1 MIEIKGVTKKYG
13 SRTIIDSLDLS
24 LPDKGIVCL
33 VGASGSGKTTILNMI
48 GGVDNDYEGTI
59 VVNNTVVKNLT
70 QDELCDYRLH
80 NIGYVFQNF
89 NLLNLVSVEDNI
101 RIALDASNNSP
112 SHIKRKRIDDLLEIL
127 GIKKLKKKVVNKLSG
142 GEKQR
147 VAIARA
153 IVNSPKVVLC
163 DEPTGALDELNCQQ
177 IADILRKISSKSLVI
192 VATHD
197 LALADQI
204 SNLKIELIDGKI
216 VNESEKE
223 LEPLEPLKIIDCKDK
238 IKKSSLGLDFKTKL
252 AFQKYKSKKYRS
264 LISNAMLSLSLTG
277 VGISIVISN
286 GVSSKISDAF
296 SSLTNGN
303 QIVMSMRQENQNTF
317 SGVYSASFKQVE
329 SISDKYGYILDGY
342 GVNYLVNYEDFF
354 RDSND
359 FYASIRGFNYHLS
372 GYSTRSINDFKCLN
386 DDANQIVYPYF
397 PKNLESDEL
406 VLGMT
411 YVDMVNLCFNLQIQR
426 SYKALGE
433 YIRQND
439 LFLYLMIENSS
450 WQYDDEQIF
459 TLKGVVETNSPVI
472 YHTNSLWN
480 EEVFE
485 HMMRLPSSDTTH
497 TSFPWEMVKLYY
509 VKTKED
515 PSKFLDSALYD
526 EELYDFVFERTSYD
540 YNPTLCDINSVCDE
554 RRVYAYYVDKNS
566 INLSHLTRLIELYP
580 SIKDYILISDYGYAS
595 YASALM
601 NGFSKN
607 FFVSLSEYN
616 LDLAIDSDSQISEAN
631 IEVDLPP
638 GVVMGNYLNSLSGG
652 LRFSTHPKQ
661 LLAGRMPKHNGEIA
675 ISKGLGEALLGE
687 NYGLGSYLFI
697 GGINEE
703 TLNENK
709 IEKSYKT
716 TKVVIT
722 GIVDEESNYL
732 YHNNNWSISF
742 FRDELGVSS
751 FSLIP
756 NSVLIELDQ
765 DVDASVLIAKLNRT
779 YHNYKFTSPIEEV
792 SKSISST
799 LEYAN
804 LILIGFSVLASLISV
819 LLLGTTILLNILESK
834 DEIKLMT
841 YIGITQKDIRSTFMV
856 QSLIQGLISFVV
868 SAVEIVVVD
877 FVISYAL
884 KDLLGGSLQFT
895 LNVRPIMVTFVLAVT
910 MSILTSYVVTRWL
923 IKPVLKSKGNSRKKF
938 LYAIRQK

>member
-1 MIEIKGVTKKYG
+1 MIEIKGVSKKYG
-13 SRTIIDSLDLS
+13 SRTIIDNLDLS

-59 VVNNTVVKNLT
+59 VVNNVVVKNIS

-89 NLLNLVSVEDNI
+89 NLLNLISAEDNI

-127 GIKKLKKKVVNKLSG
+127 DIKYLKKKVVNKLSG

-153 IVNSPKVVLC
+153 IVNSPKVILC
-163 DEPTGALDELNCQQ
+163 DEPTGALDEQNCQQ
-177 IADILRKISSKSLVI
+177 IAEILRKISSKSLVI

-204 SNLKIELIDGKI
+204 SNIKIELVDGKI
-216 VNESEKE
+216 VNESKKE
-223 LEPLEPLKIIDCKDK
+223 LPPLEPLKIIDCKDK
-238 IKKSSLGLDFKTKL
+238 IKKSSLGLDFKAKL

-277 VGISIVISN
+277 VGISIVISSS
-286 GVSSKISDAF
+286 VSNKISDAF

-317 SGVYSASFKQVE
+317 SGVYSASFKQIE
-329 SISDKYGYILDGY
+329 DITSKYGYMLDGY

-354 RDSND
+354 KDSND
-359 FYASIRGFNYHLS
+359 LYASIRGFNYHLS
-372 GYSTRSINDFKCLN
+372 GYSTRSINDFKCLI
-386 DDANQIVYPYF
+386 DDINQIVYPFF
-397 PKNLESDEL
+397 PKDLASDEL
-406 VLGMT
+406 VLGMN

-459 TLKGVVETNSPVI
+459 TLKGVIETNSPVI
-472 YHTNSLWN
+472 FHTNPLWN
-480 EEVFE
+480 EDVFE
-485 HMMRLPSSDTTH
+485 NMMRLPSSDTSETY
-497 TSFPWEMVKLYY
+497 FPWEMVKLYY
-509 VKTKED
+509 IKTKEE
-515 PSKFLDSALYD
+515 PSNFLDSALYD
-526 EELYDFVFERTSYD
+526 EELYDFVFERTSFD
-540 YNPTLCDINSVCDE
+540 YNPTLCDAGSVCDE
-554 RRVYAYYVDKNS
+554 KRVYVYYVDKNS
-566 INLSHLTRLIELYP
+566 INLSHLNHLIELYP
-580 SIKDYILISDYGYAS
+580 SIKDYILISDYGYS
-595 YASALM
+595 SFASALM

-607 FFVSLSEYN
+607 LFVSLSEYS
-616 LDLAIDSDSQISEAN
+616 LDLAIDSDSQIEESN
-631 IEVDLPP
+631 IEVNLPP

-652 LRFSTHPKQ
+652 LRFSTHPKE
-661 LLAGRMPKHNGEIA
+661 LLVGRMPTHNGEIA
-675 ISKGLGEALLGE
+675 ISKGLGEALLSE

-697 GGINEE
+697 GGIQEE
-703 TLNENK
+703 RLNENK
-709 IEKSYKT
+709 LEKDYKT

-722 GIVDEESNYL
+722 GIVDEENYYL
-732 YHNNNWSISF
+732 YHNNKWSISF
-742 FRDELGVSS
+742 FRDVLGVSA

-756 NSVLIELDQ
+756 NAVLIELDQ
-765 DVDASVLIAKLNRT
+765 DVDASKLIAKLNKT
-779 YHNYKFTSPIEEV
+779 YHNYKFSSPIEEV
-792 SKSISST
+792 SRSISST

-819 LLLGTTILLNILESK
+819 LLLGTTILLNVLESK
-834 DEIKLMT
+834 DEIKLMS
-841 YIGITQKDIRSTFMV
+841 YIGITQKDVRSTFV
-856 QSLIQGLISFVV
+856 VHSLIQGLISFVI
-868 SAVEIVVVD
+868 SAIEIIVVD
-877 FVISYAL
+877 FVISCAL
-884 KDLLGGSLQFT
+884 KDLLGGSLRYRF
-895 LNVRPIMVTFVLAVT
+895 NFYPIGVTFLLAIF
-910 MSILTSYVVTRWL
+910 MSVLTSLLVTRWL
-923 IKPVLKSKGNSRKKF
+923 IKPVLKAKQITSKKF
-938 LYAIRQK
+938 